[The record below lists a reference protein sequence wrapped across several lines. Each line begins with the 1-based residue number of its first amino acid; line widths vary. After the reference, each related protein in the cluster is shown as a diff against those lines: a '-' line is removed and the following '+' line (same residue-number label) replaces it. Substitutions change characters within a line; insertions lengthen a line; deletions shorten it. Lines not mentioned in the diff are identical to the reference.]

1 MYSFVTGLVQVPK
14 RPWRRK
20 GRKVRKVVYS
30 LDKAVFTIAEIVK
43 TSRASV
49 ACKGYPSV
57 STQEV

>member
-14 RPWRRK
+14 RPWR
-20 GRKVRKVVYS
+20 RKVRKVVYS

-49 ACKGYPSV
+49 ACTGYPSA
-57 STQEV
+57 STQQV